1 MEARPSSEPIEERLD
16 AVHARLQKHASGSVP
31 DRLTDPDPETPEER
45 WDAGQVW
52 AHMAE
57 FVPYWL
63 VQLGN
68 VVRDYAGQP
77 VPFGRTKADAARLE
91 GIATGRNEP
100 VSELM
105 ARVHDGV
112 EKWTRYLST
121 LPPDG
126 WQAIGLHGR
135 RGEMDVR
142 AIVETFLLDHLDE
155 HAAQLDG
162 LR

>member
-1 MEARPSSEPIEERLD
+1 MNVESVGARLAAVEARLKS
-16 AVHARLQKHASGSVP
+16 HAAGPAP
-31 DRLTDPDPETPEER
+31 DGLTEPDPGETER
-45 WDAGQVW
+45 WEAAQVW
-52 AHMAE
+52 GHMAE

-63 VQLGN
+63 VQLDN
-68 VVRDYAGQP
+68 VVRGYAGEP

-91 GIATGRNEP
+91 GIEAGRRQLI
-100 VSELM
+100 SELM
-105 ARVHDGV
+105 ARVHDGL

-135 RGEMDVR
+135 RGAMDVR
-142 AIVETFLLDHLDE
+142 AIVETFLLDHLEE